1 AVIRVN
7 DVTEETVIS
16 KIKNR
21 LIDDSAF
28 SNASTYTE
36 LENHIQGLIGIKG
49 TSIGITPFFKING
62 HYVYS
67 DLHNSNSLLFR
78 HFHSNTDKDEISDYC
93 KLLFRENS
101 QPLLF
106 ETLSPEVLDNYQNLQ
121 YYYTEGARSLM
132 LCPLKH
138 HEGLIGIL
146 EIVSKNPGELKPL
159 HVSKVEAAIP
169 LFTLGLEKNLE
180 KLNTQVDTVIKKKFT
195 AVQ

>member
-1 AVIRVN
+1 PIHEMPAMPESIINQSTNTIMTSAQLMEHVPLEKFVFEGVAVIRVS

-16 KIKNR
+16 TIKNR

-36 LENHIQGLIGIKG
+36 LENHIQGLIGIKV

-106 ETLSPEVLDNYQNLQ
+106 ETLSPEVLDN
-121 YYYTEGARSLM
+121 
-132 LCPLKH
+132 
-138 HEGLIGIL
+138 
-146 EIVSKNPGELKPL
+146 
-159 HVSKVEAAIP
+159 
-169 LFTLGLEKNLE
+169 
-180 KLNTQVDTVIKKKFT
+180 
-195 AVQ
+195 